1 MRLTF
6 ARAFSR
12 AFLKRERKK
21 ERAIESNAV
30 SFIRLFFNSFFTR
43 SCVRSRRRTCVR
55 SREFVVI
62 HSVRVHVVC
71 PVLDTS
77 PNLADFLIF
86 FLSFRKRIFG
96 RIKQNTHLFR
106 FSFDNSSGDNFS
118 APMRD
123 DSETFKNSLA
133 GQSNWNAYEGGDE
146 KPLTPEEKKAKNA
159 KEDAEAAARRA
170 ASAAKMAAERKAAGA

>member
-1 MRLTF
+1 M
-6 ARAFSR
+6 
-12 AFLKRERKK
+12 FLVER
-21 ERAIESNAV
+21 
-30 SFIRLFFNSFFTR
+30 IRF
-43 SCVRSRRRTCVR
+43 
-55 SREFVVI
+55 VI
-62 HSVRVHVVC
+62 HAVRVHVVC

-96 RIKQNTHLFR
+96 LNIKQNTHLFR

>member
-1 MRLTF
+1 M
-6 ARAFSR
+6 
-12 AFLKRERKK
+12 
-21 ERAIESNAV
+21 
-30 SFIRLFFNSFFTR
+30 
-43 SCVRSRRRTCVR
+43 
-55 SREFVVI
+55 
-62 HSVRVHVVC
+62 C

-96 RIKQNTHLFR
+96 LIKQNTHLFR

-170 ASAAKMAAERKAAGA
+170 ASAAKMAAERKAAGN